1 LDNNFMKDN
10 GPSVAPGTLP
20 PRWPAL
26 VVLGLLAALLGAALL
41 GAAALWLVPPA
52 HTAPQPQERSER
64 VWCAAAGSAR

>member
-1 LDNNFMKDN
+1 MKDN

-20 PRWPAL
+20 RWPAP

-41 GAAALWLVPPA
+41 GAVALWLVPPA

-64 VWCAAAGSAR
+64 VWCAAAGGAL